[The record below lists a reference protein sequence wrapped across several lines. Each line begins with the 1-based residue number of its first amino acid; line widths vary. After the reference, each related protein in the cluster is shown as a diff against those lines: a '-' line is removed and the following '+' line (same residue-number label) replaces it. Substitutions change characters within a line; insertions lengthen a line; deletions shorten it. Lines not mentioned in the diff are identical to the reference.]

1 MEQKIKIVFI
11 GLIAICALSF
21 IFNIFTLVSKQR
33 ITREKNALEQE
44 NVTLNKKIE
53 ATLQQNKELQNGV
66 NLLKQNLTK
75 LAKERETL
83 QKKYAMVENA
93 RAELVN
99 QVQAL
104 SAQIKESPG
113 GVPAGVSMAEDEYWA
128 AILKENKENQWKLD
142 ELQSKLSE
150 AKINNEDL
158 QRQRDSLELEITNLS
173 RDKQELSRQYE
184 FFQKQVEYN
193 KKMMETISLELVGE
207 KNDKMKIE
215 ESLDTIKR
223 ENNILRRQLESVNSR
238 KINLER
244 KISELEDSNRT
255 LESRFSEMDIMLED
269 KVLEVSR
276 MNRRARTDAIMKE
289 EPVELSPIIVRPAEM
304 TSQFGTTIEGR
315 VVALNRENNFVIV
328 DLGQVNS
335 VRVGDVLGVLDDG
348 NRPIA
353 TLEVIETRDSISACD
368 ILRTST
374 PLQVGNLVRVK

>member
-33 ITREKNALEQE
+33 ITRERDTLEQE

-104 SAQIKESPG
+104 SAQIKEGPT
-113 GVPAGVSMAEDEYWA
+113 GVPGVSMAEDEYWA

-142 ELQSKLSE
+142 ELQSKLNE
-150 AKINNEDL
+150 AKINNEEL

-244 KISELEDSNRT
+244 KISELEKNNKT
-255 LESRFSEMDIMLED
+255 LESRFNEMDIMLED

-289 EPVELSPIIVRPAEM
+289 EPVELSPIIVRPAET
-304 TSQFGTTIEGR
+304 TSQFGTSIEGR
-315 VVALNRENNFVIV
+315 VVAINRENNFVIV
-328 DLGQVNS
+328 DLGQINS
-335 VRVGDVLGVLDDG
+335 VRIGDVLGVLDDN
-348 NRPIA
+348 NRPVA

>member
-33 ITREKNALEQE
+33 ITHEKDALEQE

-75 LAKERETL
+75 LVRDRETL
-83 QKKYAMVENA
+83 QQKYTMVENA
-93 RAELVN
+93 RAELVS

-104 SAQIKESPG
+104 SAQIEEGPAG
-113 GVPAGVSMAEDEYWA
+113 AAGVSMAEDEFWA
-128 AILKENKENQWKLD
+128 GILKENKGNQWKLD
-142 ELQSKLSE
+142 ELRNKLSE
-150 AKINNEDL
+150 AKINNEEL
-158 QRQRDSLELEITNLS
+158 QRQRDSLELEVTNLN

-193 KKMMETISLELVGE
+193 KKKMETISLELVGE

-215 ESLDTIKR
+215 ESFDTIKR

-238 KINLER
+238 KIGLER
-244 KISELEDSNRT
+244 KISELEDNNKT
-255 LESRFSEMDIMLED
+255 LKSRFNEMDIMLED

-276 MNRRARTDAIMKE
+276 MNRRARNDAIMKE
-289 EPVELSPIIVRPAEM
+289 GPVELSPIIVRPAER

-315 VVALNRENNFVIV
+315 VVAINRENNFVIV
-328 DLGQVNS
+328 DLGQINS

-348 NRPIA
+348 DRPIA

>member
-33 ITREKNALEQE
+33 ITHQRDALEQE

>member
-33 ITREKNALEQE
+33 ITRERNALEQE

-53 ATLQQNKELQNGV
+53 ATLQQNKELQDGV

-75 LAKERETL
+75 LVKERETL
-83 QKKYAMVENA
+83 QQKYTLVENA

-99 QVQAL
+99 QVQEL
-104 SAQIKESPG
+104 SAQIKEGPT
-113 GVPAGVSMAEDEYWA
+113 GVPGVSMAEDEYWA
-128 AILKENKENQWKLD
+128 EILKENKENQWKLD
-142 ELQSKLSE
+142 ELQNKLSE

-158 QRQRDSLELEITNLS
+158 ERQRGSLELEITNLN

-215 ESLDTIKR
+215 ETFDTIKR
-223 ENNILRRQLESVNSR
+223 ENNILRRQLENLNSR
-238 KINLER
+238 KIGLER
-244 KISELEDSNRT
+244 KISELEDNNRM
-255 LESRFSEMDIMLED
+255 LESRFNEMDIMLED

-276 MNRRARTDAIMKE
+276 MNRRARTDAIKKE
-289 EPVELSPIIVRPAEM
+289 EPVELSPIIVRPAET

-315 VVALNRENNFVIV
+315 VVAVNRENNFVIV
-328 DLGQVNS
+328 DLGQINS
-335 VRVGDVLGVLDDG
+335 IRVGDVLGALDDAS
-348 NRPIA
+348 RPIA